1 MVLATLTGGPLAVL
15 TELVSN
21 FAGMMAAVTGMVAGS
36 ARALAVL
43 QKLPPE
49 RIESTTAIGFV
60 FGATATIAIVCI
72 DLI

>member
-1 MVLATLTGGPLAVL
+1 MSIIPVTGGPVALL

-21 FAGMMAAVTGMVAGS
+21 FAGTMAAVTGMAAGS

-49 RIESTTAIGFV
+49 RIESTTAVGFV
-60 FGATATIAIVCI
+60 LGATATIAIVCI